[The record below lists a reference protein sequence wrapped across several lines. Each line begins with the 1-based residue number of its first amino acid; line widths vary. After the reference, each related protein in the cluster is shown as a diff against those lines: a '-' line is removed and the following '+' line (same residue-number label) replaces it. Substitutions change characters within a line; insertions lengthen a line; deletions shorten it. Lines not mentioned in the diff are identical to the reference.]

1 MVTTAPEIVTYKS
14 STGRRAAALAARDRA
29 AHRMYDAEVALHIAR
44 QTGVDAWVS
53 AAYNRLHEAIAQ
65 HSAAVAATAR
75 RR

>member
-1 MVTTAPEIVTYKS
+1 
-14 STGRRAAALAARDRA
+14 
-29 AHRMYDAEVALHIAR
+29 MYDAEVALHIAR